1 MNKSD
6 VRASSQSLNIT
17 ESGANCN
24 HYVLKLL
31 NEHWKERVDCS
42 SLQLSE
48 VSKNFNQYGGHRE
61 VGNTAGTHSED
72 YSFKPTSSRQLCRMI
87 FFFRG
92 FPPSAPK

>member
-6 VRASSQSLNIT
+6 VTASSQSLNT
-17 ESGANCN
+17 AASGACCN

-31 NEHWKERVDCS
+31 NEHWKELVDCS

-48 VSKNFNQYGGHRE
+48 VSKNFNQYGRHCE

-87 FFFRG
+87 FFRG
-92 FPPSAPK
+92 FPPPAPK